1 MYYGI
6 DIYYIILVIPA
17 IILSMIAQ
25 AKVSGTFKK
34 YSSIFSKKGM
44 TGEDTANLIMMKN
57 GISDVTVKPIKG
69 QPTDNFNPRTKE
81 ISLSEP
87 VYNSSSI
94 AAIGVAAH
102 ESGHAVQHHTG
113 YLAIKLR
120 NAVLPAAQ
128 IGSSAAMPMALLGIV
143 FGMPALINA
152 GILLFS
158 AVVLF
163 QVVTLPVEFN
173 ASRRA
178 VTILRET
185 GVLSEEE
192 LVGAKKVLSAAA
204 LTYVAAILT
213 SLMSLIRLILLSRR
227 RR

>member
-25 AKVSGTFKK
+25 AKVSSTFKK
-34 YSSIFSKKGM
+34 YSSVFSRKGL
-44 TGEDTANLIMMKN
+44 TGEDTANLIMMRN
-57 GISDVTVKPIKG
+57 GISDVIVKPIKG
-69 QPTDNFNPRTKE
+69 QLTDNFNPRTKE
-81 ISLSEP
+81 ISLSDP
-87 VYNSSSI
+87 VYASNSI

-102 ESGHAVQHHTG
+102 ESGHAIQHHTG
-113 YLAIKLR
+113 YTAIKIR
-120 NAVLPAAQ
+120 NAVLPVAQ
-128 IGSSAAMPMALLGIV
+128 FGSSAAMPMAIFGII
-143 FGMPALINA
+143 FGMPALVNA

-163 QVVTLPVEFN
+163 QVITLPVEFN

-185 GVLSEEE
+185 GVLSEDE

-204 LTYVAAILT
+204 LTYVAAMLT
-213 SLMSLIRLILLSRR
+213 SLMSLLRLILLSRNR
-227 RR
+227 D

>member
-6 DIYYIILVIPA
+6 DIYYIVLVIPA
-17 IILSMIAQ
+17 IVISMIAQ
-25 AKVSGTFKK
+25 AKVSGAFKK
-34 YSSIFSKKGM
+34 YSSVFSKKGM
-44 TGEDTANLIMMKN
+44 TGEDTANLIMMRN

-69 QPTDNFNPRTKE
+69 QLTDNFNPRTKE

-87 VYNSSSI
+87 VYSSSSI

-113 YLAIKLR
+113 YMAIKFR

-204 LTYVAAILT
+204 LTYVAAMLT
-213 SLMSLIRLILLSRR
+213 SLMSLIRLILLSRNR
-227 RR
+227 D

>member
-204 LTYVAAILT
+204 LTYVAAMLT

>member
-6 DIYYIILVIPA
+6 DIYYLILVVPA

-34 YSSIFSKKGM
+34 YSSVFSKKGM

-57 GISDVTVKPIKG
+57 GISDVTVKAIKG
-69 QPTDNFNPRTKE
+69 QLTDNFNPRTKE

-87 VYNSSSI
+87 VYSSTSI

-102 ESGHAVQHHTG
+102 ESGHAIQHHTG
-113 YLAIKLR
+113 YTAIKLR

-128 IGSSAAMPMALLGIV
+128 IGSSAAMPMAVLGII

-178 VTILRET
+178 VAILRET

-192 LVGAKKVLSAAA
+192 LVFAKKVLSAAA
-204 LTYVAAILT
+204 LTYVAAMIT
-213 SLMSLIRLILLSRR
+213 SLMSLLRLILLSRNR
-227 RR
+227 D